1 MRGSDPLSEE
11 EKPQEKVYLLIN
23 QDTSLYDPLYDEN
36 DPLYDENDPLYDK
49 KTRPRHEIV
58 NLTSE
63 GVNNLKKSFEPRNY
77 RLIAISDSTLI
88 EADKYDYIQS
98 VYSLICKLKNK
109 GPNYVTFDEIT
120 ELKKI
125 VDASSS
131 VNEIVGKSLKNLKTL
146 LANWNKE
153 HKGLSKR
160 SFLVPEISDLEI
172 SDLRA
177 LKNHLEESKL
187 PESLQLTRQNMD
199 PLIDQLTRQNM
210 DPLIDQNQSKII
222 LTKEQIECCRKLES
236 LYWDGFDDESPLK
249 RDEEIIIKVL
259 PSITGYDLSQI
270 LETYKSSTYLSI
282 FTHEASEI
290 VALRKL
296 VQKTGDNVKIPK
308 DKISECISGTGT
320 STSRSRADKIDTI
333 TPWENPTTGT
343 DKILNKIIGELAK
356 PSESSAS
363 IQNKR

>member
-1 MRGSDPLSEE
+1 MRGSNLLSEE
-11 EKPQEKVYLLIN
+11 EKLQEKVYLLIN
-23 QDTSLYDPLYDEN
+23 QDTSLYDPLYDE
-36 DPLYDENDPLYDK
+36 

-63 GVNNLKKSFEPRNY
+63 GVNDLKKSFEPGNY
-77 RLIAISDSTLI
+77 RLIAINDSTLI

-98 VYSLICKLKNK
+98 VYSLICKLTNK
-109 GPNYVTFDEIT
+109 GPNDVTADEIT

-187 PESLQLTRQNMD
+187 PESL
-199 PLIDQLTRQNM
+199 QLTRQNM

-308 DKISECISGTGT
+308 DKISECIFGIGT
-320 STSRSRADKIDTI
+320 SASRSRADKIDTI

-343 DKILNKIIGELAK
+343 DKILNQIIEELAK
-356 PSESSAS
+356 PSISSAS